1 MKLHPLDRKLLRDL
15 WRLRGQ
21 VLAIGLV
28 IASGV
33 GLLVMSLTSLEAL
46 RNTSAAYYERYRFA
60 DVFAQV
66 KRAPESLAAR
76 IAAID
81 GVQSVETRVVHGAVL
96 DVAGF
101 DEPVMGQLVSV
112 PGERRTPAQPAGA
125 ARRALPAMRRS
136 RTKSCCR
143 NRSRSRTSSARAITC
158 APS

>member
-46 RNTSAAYYERYRFA
+46 RDTSAAYYERYRFA

-66 KRAPESLAAR
+66 KRAPESLASR

-81 GVQSVETRVVHGAVL
+81 GVQTVETRVVRSAVL
-96 DVAGF
+96 DVGR
-101 DEPVMGQLVSV
+101 V
-112 PGERRTPAQPAGA
+112 RRTRHGPAGV
-125 ARRALPAMRRS
+125 RA
-136 RTKSCCR
+136 
-143 NRSRSRTSSARAITC
+143 
-158 APS
+158 